1 MDGCQFPDSAGGVP
15 GAFLSG
21 LDVALARLGKDAF
34 RRQGE
39 FASPQDGFP
48 LQRAAKAPDAA
59 PEVLEECLLRH
70 RRQDDDVCQI
80 AEDVGNGAVFLRHGR
95 LMVPGLGVIR
105 PEPGGMVGTS
115 AYGQF
120 PREWGLSQKRLR
132 PGVPGGLS
140 QHAGRQRTEDGLASR
155 EKLRWMAAVERD
167 PWRLM
172 RCPVRHVDKEMIR
185 GALRA
190 CGTTGRFLDVVSWLP
205 DPQWRLADWFL
216 RAEAAIDPAL
226 AEGLARERLRRP
238 HASIDALIAP
248 VAHEFEHLA
257 ALRARTAAECPS
269 APSLAE

>member
-120 PREWGLSQKRLR
+120 PREWGFPKRGFGPVCQVAFHSMPAGSVPKTGWHPAR
-132 PGVPGGLS
+132 SCAGWRRWNAIPG
-140 QHAGRQRTEDGLASR
+140 A
-155 EKLRWMAAVERD
+155 
-167 PWRLM
+167 
-172 RCPVRHVDKEMIR
+172 
-185 GALRA
+185 
-190 CGTTGRFLDVVSWLP
+190 
-205 DPQWRLADWFL
+205 
-216 RAEAAIDPAL
+216 
-226 AEGLARERLRRP
+226 
-238 HASIDALIAP
+238 
-248 VAHEFEHLA
+248 
-257 ALRARTAAECPS
+257 
-269 APSLAE
+269 